1 VLASL
6 TTVRGSKSEDLLQL
20 LENFRPSVSNKANLR
35 RLLDELGVHK
45 IGARTELIPSQ
56 NGTTGQ
62 NGSPVQ
68 NGSSHHEAV
77 DVSAFVLAGDDKA
90 VVAITELPAFAASL
104 GLPVALVV
112 DGSNTSTE
120 QLAIACAARDP
131 LDLAAPR
138 PNLLTYASAP
148 TKAPEGVSLTVTV
161 EVVDP
166 ATLDV
171 SDDNINE
178 TPDRLQ
184 NALLVVSSG
193 FATPEDL
200 EVVALASEHHGRPLV
215 GVVVADPE
223 RSDKTSGQ
231 QQPRRVM
238 GLHGPRQLSALRSAT
253 R

>member
-1 VLASL
+1 M
-6 TTVRGSKSEDLLQL
+6 
-20 LENFRPSVSNKANLR
+20 P
-35 RLLDELGVHK
+35 
-45 IGARTELIPSQ
+45 PSQ
-56 NGTTGQ
+56 NGAAT
-62 NGSPVQ
+62 Q
-68 NGSSHHEAV
+68 NGSSAHHEAV
-77 DVSAFVLAGDDKA
+77 DVSAFVLAGDARA

-104 GLPVALVV
+104 GLPVALIV

-148 TKAPEGVSLTVTV
+148 TKAPDGVSLTVTV
-161 EVVDP
+161 EVVDT

-171 SDDNINE
+171 SDGANPNE
-178 TPDRLQ
+178 ISDRVQ

-223 RSDKTSGQ
+223 RSDKTSGH

-238 GLHGPRQLSALRSAT
+238 GSHGPRQLSALRNAT